1 MSVSKR
7 FLGGL
12 AVAILSVSQLS
23 TVAIADPPAWAPAHG
38 WRAKNGDDK
47 NTSKTYSRDDDAAYS
62 GSVFGCNGDVLGSLV
77 GGIAGAALGSQFGKG
92 DGKTIAIISG
102 AIVGVLAGGS
112 IGRSV
117 DVSNSEC
124 ISQTLNNVPDA
135 QPVVWQ
141 GSQDRTYSITPT
153 NTFEVAPG
161 AYCRE
166 YTSTAKVGSEKQ
178 QVQGTA
184 CRQPDGSW
192 KIIG

>member
-1 MSVSKR
+1 MSKTKR
-7 FLGGL
+7 LICGL
-12 AVAILSVSQLS
+12 AIGAFTLAQTPTI
-23 TVAIADPPAWAPAHG
+23 AFADPPPWAPAHG
-38 WRAKNGDDK
+38 WRAKQGD
-47 NTSKTYSRDDDAAYS
+47 NHSKQRRDNDDTAYS
-62 GSVFGCNGDVLGSLV
+62 GSIFGCNGDVLGSVV
-77 GGIAGAALGSQFGKG
+77 GGLAGAALGSQFGKG

-117 DVSNSEC
+117 DVTNNNC
-124 ISQTLNNVPDA
+124 ISKTFETVPDS

-141 GSQDRTYSITPT
+141 GQQDQTYSITPT

-166 YTSTAKVGSEKQ
+166 YTSTATVSNQQQKVF
-178 QVQGTA
+178 GTA
-184 CRQPDGSW
+184 CRQPDGTW